1 MSCVQLTDSAKRWT
15 LIGSILGS
23 GAVFTEGSVTNVA
36 LPAIAR
42 DLHLGIT
49 GLQWTMN
56 GYLLTLSALILL
68 GGALGDRFSRR
79 KVFTWG
85 LIGFAVAS
93 LGCAVAPN
101 LMLLVAARV
110 LQGIAG
116 GLLVPN
122 SLALLDSTF
131 TGEERGAAVGH
142 WASWSAVS
150 AAIGP
155 LLGGWIVD
163 ATSWRFVFL
172 IMVPFA
178 IAGAIA
184 VAVAGRSAK
193 EETRSTAS
201 VDYAGAALMT
211 LGLAAIVGALMLGPD
226 RGFTTLYPASLGAT
240 GILLLIA
247 FVVVENRTKDPLVPP
262 DIFASRIFVGINAT
276 TFVVYAA
283 LTGLFFLLMLQLQN
297 VLDYSALAAGASLM
311 PINVLMLII
320 SPIAG
325 RLAERRGVRLPMVGG
340 CVVAAVGM
348 LLFALVRP
356 GAAYLSSVLPAA
368 VVFGIGLS
376 FFVAPLTTVA
386 LTSLGETRAGLAS
399 GVNNS
404 VARLAGLLATAII
417 PLAAG
422 LGGARNLSG
431 ATLANGFTRAMFIC
445 AGLCASG
452 SVISLFTTTGK
463 ADRQAK
469 ATLPT
474 GAR

>member
-1 MSCVQLTDSAKRWT
+1 MTESAKRWT

-23 GAVFTEGSVTNVA
+23 GAVFIEGSVTNVA

-79 KVFTWG
+79 KVFAWG
-85 LIGFAVAS
+85 LVGFAAAS
-93 LGCAVAPN
+93 LGCALASN
-101 LMLLVAARV
+101 LLLLVIARV
-110 LQGIAG
+110 FQGIAG

-122 SLALLDSTF
+122 SLALLESTF
-131 TGEERGAAVGH
+131 HGEERGAAVGH

-150 AAIGP
+150 TAIGP

-163 ATSWRFVFL
+163 ASSWRFVFV
-172 IMVPFA
+172 IMVPVA

-184 VAVAGRSAK
+184 VTFAGKSAN
-193 EETRSTAS
+193 EETRPAGS
-201 VDYAGAALMT
+201 VDYGGAALMT
-211 LGLAAIVGALMLGPD
+211 LGLAAIVGALMLGPG
-226 RGFTTLYPASLGAT
+226 RGFTTVYPVSLGVA
-240 GILLLIA
+240 GVVLLIA
-247 FVVVENRTKDPLVPP
+247 FIIVEKHAKDPLLPSNT
-262 DIFASRIFVGINAT
+262 FASRQFMGVNAT

-297 VLDYSALAAGASLM
+297 VLGYTALEAGASLM
-311 PINVLMLII
+311 PINVLLLII

-325 RLAERRGVRLPMVGG
+325 RLAERVGPRLPMVGG
-340 CVVAAVGM
+340 SFVAAIGM
-348 LLFALVRP
+348 LLFSLVRP
-356 GAAYLSSVLPAA
+356 GATYVTSVLPAA
-368 VVFGIGLS
+368 IVFGMGLS
-376 FFVAPLTTVA
+376 FLVAPLTTVA
-386 LTSLGETRAGLAS
+386 LTSLGEARAGLAS

-422 LGGARNLSG
+422 LGGAQNLSG
-431 ATLANGFTRAMFIC
+431 ATLANGFVRAMFIC
-445 AGLCASG
+445 TGLCATG
-452 SVISLFTTTGK
+452 SVISLFTMSG
-463 ADRQAK
+463 RG
-469 ATLPT
+469 
-474 GAR
+474 GAVGSTS